1 MVCLL
6 VFRKFKAVDN
16 IFKGMRNN
24 ILLCLVSWSGY
35 FIFKFKRHSFAS
47 KENGSGMTYITA
59 GVKLLAC
66 SLQLLRSSSWN
77 WLPTDYFIWI
87 VIVGSKRSPRPNLDL
102 VSSTLLTVQRDLSQS
117 IHILG
122 VAMFFRLI
130 CVVCGRKGPGVE
142 FKVRMMSR

>member
-47 KENGSGMTYITA
+47 KENGSGMTYTTT
-59 GVKLLAC
+59 GVKLLRAAFSC
-66 SLQLLRSSSWN
+66 
-77 WLPTDYFIWI
+77 Y
-87 VIVGSKRSPRPNLDL
+87 
-102 VSSTLLTVQRDLSQS
+102 
-117 IHILG
+117 G
-122 VAMFFRLI
+122 VVPEISCPLI
-130 CVVCGRKGPGVE
+130 TSFE
-142 FKVRMMSR
+142 